1 MTYSLS
7 PRLFVEDGPAVQ
19 AAKAA
24 AARPSVRFLPWRKL
38 DAELRLQVIDSALKS
53 PANDCID
60 SYPLA
65 L

>member
-1 MTYSLS
+1 MTYGLS
-7 PRLFVEDGPAVQ
+7 RALFVEDGPAIQ
-19 AAKAA
+19 AANSAA
-24 AARPSVRFLPWRKL
+24 TRTSTRFLLWRKL
-38 DAELRLQVIDSALKS
+38 DAKNRLEVVECALKS